1 MAPEA
6 GAGEAVDAGFAAC
19 DEVSG
24 ELGELFDTFFVLG
37 KVVVEAVVVPRLFF
51 VFVGLAVVVGPD
63 SPGVAEPGA
72 WVVMPEAGGGF
83 GGAD

>member
-1 MAPEA
+1 VLLDP
-6 GAGEAVDAGFAAC
+6 FL
-19 DEVSG
+19 
-24 ELGELFDTFFVLG
+24 LGEVA
-37 KVVVEAVVVPRLFF
+37 VEVAVVPGLFF